1 MIPAFYA
8 KIITINQG
16 FMRLFK
22 AQLNQ

>member
-1 MIPAFYA
+1 MTPAFYA